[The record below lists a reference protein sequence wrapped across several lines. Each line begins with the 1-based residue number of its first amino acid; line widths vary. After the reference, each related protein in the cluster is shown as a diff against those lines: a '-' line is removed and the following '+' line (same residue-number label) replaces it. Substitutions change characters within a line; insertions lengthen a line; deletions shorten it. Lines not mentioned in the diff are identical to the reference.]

1 MYTVD
6 TSSLLT
12 MLGTRYKT
20 SPNWF
25 DSEKYYNCED
35 FYSILHRPTK
45 KVKKMSKNRR

>member
-12 MLGTRYKT
+12 ILGTKYKT

-35 FYSILHRPTK
+35 FFSILHSATK
-45 KVKKMSKNRR
+45 KEKKMHKNHR